1 MVSITR
7 NRLMFAALFVVA
19 IVLLLLAAVTA
30 GIWFF
35 QERLTF
41 QPQGPPFPEE
51 GNAARVDYSAS
62 DEQQLLA
69 YIVGDPD
76 STKPLLIAFHGN
88 ADLAVRQ
95 VEWAHEIMRRTGIPV
110 MLAEY
115 RGYMGLS
122 GRPTYEGS
130 QLDAEAAYE
139 YATRTLHIDPN
150 RIALFGHSLGTA
162 IATELALRHPPASLV
177 LQSPFTSARDMA
189 AIIAGK
195 WTTSLTWRFVSRVHY
210 DTMAAVASIDVPV
223 SVVHGGRDRVIP
235 ARMGNA
241 VYEAAKKKGEW
252 LFVPDGSHGD
262 LPIRGGEQYW
272 TWLSA
277 ALEPLNPTK

>member
-1 MVSITR
+1 
-7 NRLMFAALFVVA
+7 MFGALFIVA
-19 IVLLLLAAVTA
+19 IILVLLAAVTA
-30 GIWFF
+30 GVWFF

-41 QPQGPPFPEE
+41 QPQAPPFPEE
-51 GNAARVDYSAS
+51 GNAIRVDYTAG
-62 DEQQLLA
+62 DGQQLLS
-69 YIVGDPD
+69 YVVGDPD

-95 VEWAHEIMRRTGIPV
+95 VEWAHEIVRRTGVAV

-130 QLDAEAAYE
+130 KLDAEAAYE
-139 YATRTLHIDPN
+139 YAVHNIKADSS

-162 IATELALRHPPASLV
+162 IAAELALRHPPAALI

-210 DTMAAVASIDVPV
+210 DTMAAVASLGVPV
-223 SVVHGGRDRVIP
+223 SVVHGGKDRVIP
-235 ARMGNA
+235 ARMGRA
-241 VYEAAKKKGEW
+241 VYQAARKKGEW
-252 LFVPDGSHGD
+252 LLIPDGSHGD
-262 LPIRGGEQYW
+262 LPIRGDDEYW

-277 ALEPLNPTK
+277 ALAPLQQQ